1 MVSWGDHGATFK
13 VNLLRYFSAVTI
25 ELGPGSHNRS
35 RPGVSW
41 ISSPWTFP
49 ISDTHFI
56 KAMCFFILS
65 LICLLVSLWVQ
76 LTVTCVI
83 EFQGG
88 VILNVLL

>member
-1 MVSWGDHGATFK
+1 MVSWGDRGATFK

-25 ELGPGSHNRS
+25 ELGPRSHNRS
-35 RPGVSW
+35 WPRVSW

-49 ISDTHFI
+49 ISDIHFI
-56 KAMCFFILS
+56 KAVCSFILL
-65 LICLLVSLWVQ
+65 LICPLVSLCLQ

-88 VILNVLL
+88 VILNVLP